1 MSPSPP
7 SSSSHAETLL
17 SLKRCITALEELNA
31 ELRTPAE
38 RKSNNQVLE
47 GRVIQRLVCLTER
60 VEDLVSEF
68 DRRTTLGTTDSSDD
82 EAFESSHMIE
92 NRWYRSYK
100 KLVMWCPSVRML
112 IQSSAESSELAG
124 MCNKLNR
131 SADAARGDDT
141 TSLKF
146 AVASWLMQTSP
157 TPNPVIS
164 NRDKSCHGFYHD
176 TTGKLLCPVDYNW
189 DDACREAIRN
199 YHPDYRVTSYSWPSY
214 LYRDGHY
221 DTKNPTKGLFK
232 GELLVKAVKHIFTSP
247 TSAENPSASLS
258 SCDFPKR
265 RRTTGE
271 RCTRCDVAGLLGM
284 KSIQPRAIAYTAVQL
299 RFALSSAGSW
309 RIMDDDFDQEEFYHN
324 IVDYFELCP
333 SREATKEVEN
343 LLLWWN
349 QQVFGCRNV
358 SEYRPQKTERL
369 SVVMTSTAQ

>member
-17 SLKRCITALEELNA
+17 SLKRRIAALEELNA
-31 ELRTPAE
+31 ELRAPAE
-38 RKSNNQVLE
+38 RKRYVLYPRHCKPLIFNSNSQVLE
-47 GRVIQRLVCLTER
+47 GRVIRRLVCLTER

-68 DRRTTLGTTDSSDD
+68 DRRTTLGTTDGSDA
-82 EAFESSHMIE
+82 EAFESSNTIE
-92 NRWYRSYK
+92 NRRYRSYK
-100 KLVMWCPSVRML
+100 KLVMWCPSVRMF
-112 IQSSAESSELAG
+112 IQCSAESSELAG

-164 NRDKSCHGFYHD
+164 NRDKSCRGFCHD

-189 DDACREAIRN
+189 DDAVVREAIRN

-247 TSAENPSASLS
+247 TSAENTSGFLS

-271 RCTRCDVAGLLGM
+271 RRTRCD
-284 KSIQPRAIAYTAVQL
+284 L

-333 SREATKEVEN
+333 SREAAKEVEN

-349 QQVFGCRNV
+349 QQVFGRRNV

-369 SVVMTSTAQ
+369 SVAMTSTAR

>member
-17 SLKRCITALEELNA
+17 SLKRRIAALEELNA
-31 ELRTPAE
+31 ELHTPAE

-47 GRVIQRLVCLTER
+47 GRVIRRLVCLTER

-68 DRRTTLGTTDSSDD
+68 DRRTTLGTTDGSDD
-82 EAFESSHMIE
+82 EAFESSHTIE
-92 NRWYRSYK
+92 NRRYRSYK

-146 AVASWLMQTSP
+146 TVASC
-157 TPNPVIS
+157 V
-164 NRDKSCHGFYHD
+164 
-176 TTGKLLCPVDYNW
+176 
-189 DDACREAIRN
+189 REAIRN
-199 YHPDYRVTSYSWPSY
+199 YHPDYCVTSYSWPSY

-258 SCDFPKR
+258 LCDFPKR

-271 RCTRCDVAGLLGM
+271 RRTRCDVAGLLGM

-349 QQVFGCRNV
+349 QQVFGRRNV

-369 SVVMTSTAQ
+369 SVVMTSTAR

>member
-17 SLKRCITALEELNA
+17 SLKRRIAALEELNA
-31 ELRTPAE
+31 ELCTPAE
-38 RKSNNQVLE
+38 RKRYVLE
-47 GRVIQRLVCLTER
+47 GRVIRRLVCLTER

-68 DRRTTLGTTDSSDD
+68 DRRTTLGTTDGSDA
-82 EAFESSHMIE
+82 EAFEE
-92 NRWYRSYK
+92 NRRYRSYK

-164 NRDKSCHGFYHD
+164 NRDKSCRGFCHD

-189 DDACREAIRN
+189 DDAVVREAIRN

-214 LYRDGHY
+214 LYRNGHY

-247 TSAENPSASLS
+247 TSAENTSGLLS

-271 RCTRCDVAGLLGM
+271 RRTRCDVAGLLRM
-284 KSIQPRAIAYTAVQL
+284 TSIQPRAIAYTAVQL

-333 SREATKEVEN
+333 SRESAKEVEN

-349 QQVFGCRNV
+349 QQVFGRRNV

-369 SVVMTSTAQ
+369 SVAMTSTAR